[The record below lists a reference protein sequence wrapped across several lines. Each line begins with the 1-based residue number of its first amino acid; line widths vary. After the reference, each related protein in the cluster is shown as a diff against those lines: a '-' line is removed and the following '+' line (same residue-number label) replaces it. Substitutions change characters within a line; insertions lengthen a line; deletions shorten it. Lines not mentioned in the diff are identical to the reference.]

1 MGIVTAITLAMGVMF
16 LGMTLIEIQILMI
29 QREQWKKE
37 GR

>member
-1 MGIVTAITLAMGVMF
+1 MNICTAIALAMGVMF